1 MVVAASTTPA
11 DEGRWGFLRG
21 FLATPWNEYAAFHPT
36 PVPCYLFSSPMLCPL
51 FPSPNL
57 LKHQLQAELN
67 VTGTLGRE
75 DSAKGGRTEEDV
87 GQIEIGPVEKIE
99 ELGSKLQS

>member
-1 MVVAASTTPA
+1 MQPSIQHLFPVVCSRP
-11 DEGRWGFLRG
+11 LCS
-21 FLATPWNEYAAFHPT
+21 
-36 PVPCYLFSSPMLCPL
+36 VPCSL
-51 FPSPNL
+51 SPNL